1 MPSTVDPQHI
11 PLLNNPAEY
20 WLWSIQAEAWFTVN
34 DLLPYIDKSASRS
47 AASRSAP
54 EWASKNA
61 KAKAYLIMM
70 LVPRP
75 TLLRLIQPV
84 TNAAE
89 AWDKVKARCEP
100 EGALAAEMLEQTL
113 NCTQLRANDDIAP
126 FLAKFDKLVERL
138 AALTG
143 KFNEQSFGSKLLD
156 ALDYVD
162 PRVTYFISIAN
173 RNKSNGQRALRYSDV
188 TTYLRRIHDHE
199 STWGSSSMTD
209 RQYAHLAQ
217 RFLDRRS

>member
-1 MPSTVDPQHI
+1 MPSTVNPQHI

-20 WLWSIQAEAWFTVN
+20 WLWSIKAEAWFTVN

-47 AASRSAP
+47 AP
-54 EWASKNA
+54 DWAAKNA

-75 TLLRLIQPV
+75 TLLRHIQQV

-100 EGALAAEMLEQTL
+100 EGALAAELLEQTL
-113 NCTQLRANDDIAP
+113 DCTQLRANDDIAP

-143 KFNEQSFGSKLLD
+143 KFNEQSFGTKLVD
-156 ALDYVD
+156 ALDFLD
-162 PRVTYFISIAN
+162 PRFTYFISIAH
-173 RNKSNGQRALRYSDV
+173 RDKTNGQRALRYSDV
-188 TTYLRRIHDHE
+188 TTYLRRVHDHE
-199 STWGSSSMTD
+199 STWGSSSSMTD
-209 RQYAHLAQ
+209 REYAHLAQ
-217 RFLDRRS
+217 RFLAKRF